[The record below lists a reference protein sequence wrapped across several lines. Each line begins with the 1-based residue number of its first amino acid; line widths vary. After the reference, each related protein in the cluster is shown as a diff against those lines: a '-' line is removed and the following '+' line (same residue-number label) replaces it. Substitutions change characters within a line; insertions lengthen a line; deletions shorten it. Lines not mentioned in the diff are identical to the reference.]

1 MRDDPPPLMVPT
13 TVTALA
19 AAAGCDANTTIANET
34 AGMRLKS
41 FFIICPPLVIASDVQ
56 RPLPPCGAFMLGFW
70 VRLVQLARIPWRRSA
85 AVSGGSGRGQAD
97 VGGDY

>member
-1 MRDDPPPLMVPT
+1 MRGVPPPLMVPT

-56 RPLPPCGAFMLGFW
+56 RAAPAVRRIHRGLLGTTCQADQNPW
-70 VRLVQLARIPWRRSA
+70 KTWASYELARGATSRMWSRF
-85 AVSGGSGRGQAD
+85 
-97 VGGDY
+97 